1 MQGYFESR
9 HFFVVRVS
17 MFSTSLLPTFFMRFS
32 WCQTAKSTRGKFV
45 VAFIYLQSLLYSC
58 HHNEIIKFQLLTTF
72 ILQPSLPVEL
82 LCLAKNLKVSIVEC
96 QFSTLFPWKCIQQ
109 WQNKVRYL
117 MSSFICSTS

>member
-45 VAFIYLQSLLYSC
+45 VAFIYLLSLFYSC

-96 QFSTLFPWKCIQQ
+96 QFSTLFPWK
-109 WQNKVRYL
+109 
-117 MSSFICSTS
+117 MHSTMAKQSTFLTLFHV